1 VFRDYVFCIVS
12 LLRRVLAAI
21 FITSSVCNFEYC
33 VHVNTCTD
41 SISRMYIF
49 GYTCLWSMFM
59 ETLVYG
65 IQRPQP
71 AQTNVLVN
79 TTALSAR
86 VNYFT
91 HFLLS
96 WSAYVSTTSIPYRF
110 RTDVSDVACYY
121 FHPQ

>member
-1 VFRDYVFCIVS
+1 
-12 LLRRVLAAI
+12 
-21 FITSSVCNFEYC
+21 
-33 VHVNTCTD
+33 
-41 SISRMYIF
+41 
-49 GYTCLWSMFM
+49 MFM

-121 FHPQ
+121 FHPQWHVDGCGDYDFSNLEGNGK

>member
-1 VFRDYVFCIVS
+1 
-12 LLRRVLAAI
+12 
-21 FITSSVCNFEYC
+21 
-33 VHVNTCTD
+33 
-41 SISRMYIF
+41 
-49 GYTCLWSMFM
+49 MFM

-91 HFLLS
+91 H
-96 WSAYVSTTSIPYRF
+96 
-110 RTDVSDVACYY
+110 
-121 FHPQ
+121 PQWHVDGCGDYDFSNLEGNGK